1 MKSSLLLCVALAVS
15 LGFILVAGYPQDS
28 ENKEHVLVNNKCQ
41 CVTVTSKFVP
51 SKENPD
57 EEILE
62 RNIRILVPLKA
73 RENISDPMS
82 PLRTTFVYR
91 MTELCKKCNPVEIE
105 LGGEIYQA
113 QQSTSCNEPET
124 CYTYNRDKC
133 YTTTFPFLYHG
144 ETRDVKAVLTPASCY
159 AD

>member
-15 LGFILVAGYPQDS
+15 LGFVLVAGYPWDS
-28 ENKEHVLVNNKCQ
+28 GDQEYVLVNNKCQ

-51 SKENPD
+51 SKENPG

-91 MTELCKKCNPVEIE
+91 MTELCKKCDPVEIE
-105 LGGEIYQA
+105 LDGEIYQA
-113 QQSTSCNEPET
+113 QQSTSCDEPET

-133 YTTTFPFLYHG
+133 YTTTFPFLYRG
-144 ETRDVKAVLTPASCY
+144 ETKNVQAVLTPASCY
-159 AD
+159 AS

>member
-1 MKSSLLLCVALAVS
+1 FLLD
-15 LGFILVAGYPQDS
+15 LGIAYPVLAGYPLDP
-28 ENKEHVLVNNKCQ
+28 EDEEYVLVNNKCQ
-41 CVTVTSKFVP
+41 CVTVTSRFVP

-62 RNIRILVPLKA
+62 RNIRILVPLRA
-73 RENISDPMS
+73 RENISDPLS

-91 MTELCKKCNPVEIE
+91 MTELCKKSDPVEIE

-113 QQSTSCNEPET
+113 QQSNSGDEPQT

-133 YTTTFPFLYHG
+133 YTTTFPFLYNG
-144 ETRDVKAVLTPASCY
+144 QIKDVQAALTPESCY
-159 AD
+159 VD

>member
-1 MKSSLLLCVALAVS
+1 IAYPVL
-15 LGFILVAGYPQDS
+15 AGYPLEP
-28 ENKEHVLVNNKCQ
+28 ENEEHVLVNNKCQ

-51 SKENPD
+51 SKENPE

-91 MTELCKKCNPVEIE
+91 MTELCKKCDPVEIE
-105 LGGEIYQA
+105 LGGETYQA
-113 QQSTSCNEPET
+113 QQSTSCDEPET

-133 YTTTFPFLYHG
+133 YTSTFPFRYQG
-144 ETRDVKAVLTPASCY
+144 EIRRVQAVLTPASCF

>member
-15 LGFILVAGYPQDS
+15 LGFIHVAGYPQDS
-28 ENKEHVLVNNKCQ
+28 GDNEQVLVNNKCQ
-41 CVTVTSKFVP
+41 CVTVTSKFIP
-51 SKENPD
+51 SKENPG

-91 MTELCKKCNPVEIE
+91 MTELCKKCDPVEIE

-133 YTTTFPFLYHG
+133 YTSTFPLVYNR
-144 ETRDVKAVLTPASCY
+144 EIKNVKAALTPASCY
-159 AD
+159 AE

>member
-1 MKSSLLLCVALAVS
+1 FFSTPEMAYPVFAGTLLDYD
-15 LGFILVAGYPQDS
+15 G
-28 ENKEHVLVNNKCQ
+28 EERVLVNNKCK
-41 CVTVTSKFVP
+41 CTTVTSRLVP

-62 RNIRILVPLKA
+62 RNIRITVPL
-73 RENISDPMS
+73 RSRQNISDPTS

-91 MTELCKKCNPVEIE
+91 MAELCKKCDPVEVE
-105 LGGEIYQA
+105 LGGEIYEA

-133 YTTTFPFLYHG
+133 YTTTFPFVYHG
-144 ETRDVKAVLTPASCY
+144 ETKYIQAALTPASCY

>member
-1 MKSSLLLCVALAVS
+1 FLLYPGIVYPVL
-15 LGFILVAGYPQDS
+15 AGYPRDP
-28 ENKEHVLVNNKCQ
+28 EDKEQVLVNNKCQ
-41 CVTVTSKFVP
+41 CVTVTAKFVP
-51 SKENPD
+51 SKENPE

-73 RENISDPMS
+73 RENISDPTS
-82 PLRTTFVYR
+82 PLRTTFVYSI
-91 MTELCKKCNPVEIE
+91 TELCNKCDPVEIE

-113 QQSTSCNEPET
+113 QQGTSCSEPKT

-144 ETRDVKAVLTPASCY
+144 KTKNVQAVLTPASCY

>member
-1 MKSSLLLCVALAVS
+1 A
-15 LGFILVAGYPQDS
+15 GFKVFFLDPGIAYPVLAGYPWDSQD
-28 ENKEHVLVNNKCQ
+28 KEYVLVNNKCQ

-51 SKENPD
+51 SKENPN

-91 MTELCKKCNPVEIE
+91 MTELCRKCDPVEIE

-133 YTTTFPFLYHG
+133 YTTTFPFLHHG
-144 ETRDVKAVLTPASCY
+144 QVKDVKAVLTPASCY
-159 AD
+159 AE